1 MATTTT
7 THPRIALLSTA
18 IPFREDGEY
27 SYSQKSLLIPHETL
41 RREFAYGRKA
51 LDHLDAVKHPWKAY
65 CWNEWMSTFFAPS
78 IHGHHDLEEQCF
90 FVYYKKLGVD
100 TPVRM
105 TDDHKAL
112 VKMLDVVVESSR
124 KLLDV
129 VKINGGPDAINA
141 AVAETKANFIELV
154 ERMEAHLLEE
164 ETFWPAQIEKHGE
177 VRLVYL
183 FLSFVILIFIN
194 FISFLLFQAEY
205 QKCEK
210 QLIDWGIKNEG
221 QNFQT
226 LACAVI
232 YATGSEIGGIPH
244 YPDDTIW
251 AGEKS
256 RQQLLNGFPA
266 SP

>member
-1 MATTTT
+1 LRAKDLNTQILSYPDPQNLSSIINHHLLKSVTNNQTMATTA

-27 SYSQKSLLIPHETL
+27 LYSQKSLLIPHETL

-65 CWNEWMSTFFAPS
+65 CWNEWISKFFAPS

-112 VKMLDVVVESSR
+112 VKMLDILVESSH

-129 VKINGGPDAINA
+129 VKINGGLDAINA
-141 AVAETKANFIELV
+141 AVAEVKANFIELV

-164 ETFWPAQIEKHGE
+164 ETFWPTQIEKHGE
-177 VRLVYL
+177 VRLIRFNL
-183 FLSFVILIFIN
+183 LLLLIL
-194 FISFLLFQAEY
+194 
-205 QKCEK
+205 
-210 QLIDWGIKNEG
+210 
-221 QNFQT
+221 
-226 LACAVI
+226 
-232 YATGSEIGGIPH
+232 
-244 YPDDTIW
+244 
-251 AGEKS
+251 
-256 RQQLLNGFPA
+256 
-266 SP
+266 